1 MGICIE
7 AAATSLP
14 HGRLFGRG
22 ALHLSDAAARDCL
35 ERGHHRPTELDLI
48 VNVGLYKDHGLAEP
62 ALASLI
68 QEDIGANPGH
78 PPRRGAHGTF
88 SFDLLAGS
96 NGVVTAAYVL
106 DGFVASAT
114 AKLALIVAGD
124 SPPSP
129 VVRVPFEPAA
139 GAILLAHSPDD
150 VGFTRFVFETFA
162 EDAGMFEVRTRW
174 DPHAGVLRRGG
185 NVLEIYEA
193 PAFRARCIEHGI
205 AVARRLLDEARLSP
219 TEVDLLVGNQLPAGF
234 AGELADGLG
243 LPPDRVPHVATELAH
258 AYTAGPIAALE
269 EGLRRRP
276 RTVLFVTA
284 GAGIT
289 IGAALYLDRRAG

>member
-1 MGICIE
+1 MGISIE
-7 AAATSLP
+7 AVATSLP
-14 HGRLFGRG
+14 HGQLFGRG

-35 ERGHHRPTELDLI
+35 ERGHHRAAELDMI
-48 VNVGLYKDHGLAEP
+48 VNVGIYKDHGIAEP
-62 ALASLI
+62 ALASMI

-78 PPRRGAHGTF
+78 PPHPGEHGTF

-129 VVRVPFEPAA
+129 VVRVPFAPAA
-139 GAILLAHSPDD
+139 GAILLSHTPDE
-150 VGFTRFVFETFA
+150 VGFARFVFETFA
-162 EDAGMFEVRTRW
+162 EDAGLFEVRARW

-205 AVARRLLDEARLSP
+205 AVSRRLLDEARVDRS
-219 TEVDLLVGNQLPAGF
+219 EVDVLVANQLPSGF
-234 AGELADGLG
+234 ADELALGLG
-243 LPPDRVPHVATELAH
+243 LPQGSVPRVATELAH
-258 AYTAGPIAALE
+258 AHTAGPIAALE
-269 EGLRRRP
+269 EGLRRKP
-276 RTVLFVTA
+276 RTILFVTA

-289 IGAALYLDRRAG
+289 VCAALYRDRRAA